1 MALEKA
7 MASIAQ
13 HPASRHRAHK
23 RRPHAGPLVAPVALF
38 AAACIVAVVYVAYVL
53 WPRWPDAPVATDAPS
68 IPITIGGTVF
78 NIEPAA
84 VRIPS
89 QRHAGSQTRV
99 DVAYLW
105 PSLMPPDPSLKVID
119 GKPVD
124 PNERLF
130 ALIQIDDGALPIA
143 ERVRDIYP
151 RYLSKAQ
158 ATDAPEG
165 LIVHPFRAATPYEGE
180 DLVYDKTRPD
190 RFLARCSRQGI
201 GNAGICL
208 LEKRAGAADITFRFP
223 REWLSDW
230 PALTAGI
237 DKLMTRWRPNG

>member
-1 MALEKA
+1 MAT
-7 MASIAQ
+7 IAQ
-13 HPASRHRAHK
+13 HPASRRRVAK
-23 RRPHAGPLVAPVALF
+23 RRKHAGPLVAPVAVF
-38 AAACIVAVVYVAYVL
+38 AAACIVAAVYVAYVL

-68 IPITIGGTVF
+68 IPITVGGTVF

-89 QRHAGSQTRV
+89 QRNAGTKNRI

-105 PSLMPPDPSLKVID
+105 PSLIPPDPSIKVID

-130 ALIQIDDGALPIA
+130 ALIQIDDGALPLA
-143 ERVRDIYP
+143 ERVKNIYP
-151 RYLSKAQ
+151 RYLSKTQ
-158 ATDAPEG
+158 ASGPDG
-165 LIVHPFRAATPYEGE
+165 LVVHPFRAETPYEGE
-180 DLVYDKTRPD
+180 DLVYDPTQQ
-190 RFLARCSRQGI
+190 FLTRCSRQGVA
-201 GNAGICL
+201 NAGTCL

-230 PALTAGI
+230 QNVAAGI
-237 DKLMTRWRPNG
+237 DKLMARWRPAN

>member
-1 MALEKA
+1 

-13 HPASRHRAHK
+13 HPASRRRVAK
-23 RRPHAGPLVAPVALF
+23 RRKHAGPLVAPVAVF
-38 AAACIVAVVYVAYVL
+38 AAVCVVAAAYVGYVL
-53 WPRWPDAPVATDAPS
+53 WPRWPDAPVALDAPS
-68 IPITIGGTVF
+68 IPITVGGTVF

-89 QRHAGSQTRV
+89 QRNASSKNRI

-105 PSLMPPDPSLKVID
+105 PSLIPPDPSIKVID

-130 ALIQIDDGALPIA
+130 ALIQIDDGALPLA
-143 ERVRDIYP
+143 ERVRNIYP
-151 RYLSKAQ
+151 RYLSKTQ
-158 ATDAPEG
+158 ASGPEG
-165 LIVHPFRAATPYEGE
+165 LVVHPFRAETPYEGE
-180 DLVYDKTRPD
+180 DLVYDQARPD
-190 RFLARCSRQGI
+190 HFLARCSRQGVA
-201 GNAGICL
+201 NAGTCL

-230 PALTAGI
+230 QNVAAGI
-237 DKLMTRWRPNG
+237 DKLMARWRPAT